1 MKIIK
6 MINFDLN
13 DCDEND
19 LTRKSDLPFKHL
31 ESSQRI
37 EKEIV
42 FILLTRKGF

>member
-42 FILLTRKGF
+42 LKIVIFKDK